1 MPKKDDDNPMEEIQK
16 QLRDLLKNKN
26 LQVAFAPFMQ
36 SMNSG
41 DSSEEPEDS
50 GDSKSEKPKDEP
62 PPSDALESIRSFDR
76 KPKEIRDYLDR
87 FVIKQEQAKR
97 VLSVAVCDHY
107 NHVRRC
113 LNDSRAQSAEYLKP
127 NVLLLGPTGVGK
139 TYLMRNVAK
148 LIGVPFVKAD
158 ATKFS
163 ETGYVGNDVEDLV
176 RDLVKQAN
184 GDVELAQYGII
195 YVDEIDKIAAEGSR
209 GGRDVSGRGVQI
221 NLLKLMEETEVNL
234 HSPQDMMGQ
243 MKAFMEMQRG
253 GKPKKPTISTKNIL
267 FIVSG
272 AFDQLA
278 ESVRK
283 RLDLNRI
290 GFGSSDEKELS
301 ESKVNFLNRAET
313 QDFIKYGFEPE
324 FVGRLPVRVACDHLT
339 EDDLAE
345 ILLSSEGN
353 ALEQYRKDFDG
364 YGIKFDID
372 NSAIREVARQAAEE
386 KTGARGL
393 VTVME
398 KAFRDFKFELP
409 STSIRQFSVS
419 DETVRSPAESLAS
432 LIDDNKDMVDENML
446 DDVDRFV
453 DSFKRDHGYELRFR
467 KAAKVAVVKEA
478 TAENRSVLALCEK
491 KFKDF
496 EHGLSIISQRTGKR
510 SFIIEKKV
518 VDDPDKELSRW
529 VVESFGQSDSAER
542 TGLIRPPSRR
552 LFRASLPAT
561 ILPIIGSRVG
571 LIFFGANDSFIWP
584 FNPLRL
590 MYLILPPVVGMYC
603 LPFVTDWEG
612 MRNLRVLIFANLCSN
627 RQGAR
632 E

>member
-1 MPKKDDDNPMEEIQK
+1 MSKKDDDNPLEEIQK
-16 QLRDLLKNKN
+16 QLKDLLKNKN

-36 SMNSG
+36 SMNQ
-41 DSSEEPEDS
+41 PEKDAS
-50 GDSKSEKPKDEP
+50 SEKPKDEGGKSKQKETP
-62 PPSDALESIRSFDR
+62 EDDPLDAIRSFDR
-76 KPKEIRDYLDR
+76 KPKEVRDYLDR

-113 LNDSRAQSAEYLKP
+113 MQDSRAQSAEYMKP

-163 ETGYVGNDVEDLV
+163 ETGYVGNDVDDLV
-176 RDLVKQAN
+176 RDLVKQADGN
-184 GDVELAQYGII
+184 VELAQYGII

-234 HSPQDMMGQ
+234 HSAQDMMGQ

-253 GKPKKPTISTKNIL
+253 GKPRKATISTKNIL

-278 ESVRK
+278 ENVRK

-290 GFGSSDEKELS
+290 GFGSSEEQELS
-301 ESKVNFLNRAET
+301 ESGVNFLNKAET

-324 FVGRLPVRVACDHLT
+324 FVGRLPVRVACDELT
-339 EDDLAE
+339 QEDLAD

-353 ALEQYRKDFDG
+353 ALDQYRKDFEG
-364 YGIKFDID
+364 YGIKFEIAHP
-372 NSAIREVARQAAEE
+372 AILEVAKLAAQE

-393 VTVME
+393 VTILE
-398 KAFRDFKFELP
+398 RIFRDFKFELP
-409 STSIRQFSVS
+409 STSIRKFSV
-419 DETVRSPAESLAS
+419 DADTVKYPSAS
-432 LIDDNKDMVDENML
+432 LKELIEENQDLLDENML
-446 DDVDRFV
+446 EDVDRFV
-453 DSFKRDHGYELRFR
+453 DAFKREHGLELRFR

-496 EHGLSIISQRTGKR
+496 EHGLKIISQRTGKH
-510 SFIIEKKV
+510 SFVLDKKAI
-518 VDDPDKELSRW
+518 DDPDKELSRW
-529 VVESFGQSDSAER
+529 VVESFSSSSEDE
-542 TGLIRPPSRR
+542 
-552 LFRASLPAT
+552 
-561 ILPIIGSRVG
+561 
-571 LIFFGANDSFIWP
+571 
-584 FNPLRL
+584 
-590 MYLILPPVVGMYC
+590 
-603 LPFVTDWEG
+603 
-612 MRNLRVLIFANLCSN
+612 
-627 RQGAR
+627 
-632 E
+632 

>member
-1 MPKKDDDNPMEEIQK
+1 MSKKDEDNPLEEIQK
-16 QLRDLLKNKN
+16 QLQDLLKNKN

-36 SMNSG
+36 SMNSAKE
-41 DSSEEPEDS
+41 SEEVKKPRDGKKEEKEE
-50 GDSKSEKPKDEP
+50 KSEDIDP
-62 PPSDALESIRSFDR
+62 LISIRSFDR

-113 LNDSRAQSAEYLKP
+113 IQDTRSQAAEYLKP

-163 ETGYVGNDVEDLV
+163 ETGYVGNDVDDLV
-176 RDLVKQAN
+176 RDLVKQADGN
-184 GDVELAQYGII
+184 VDLAQYGII

-290 GFGSSDEKELS
+290 GFGSSEEKDLS
-301 ESKVNFLNRAET
+301 CRGINFLNKAET

-324 FVGRLPVRVACDHLT
+324 FVGRLPVRVACDELT
-339 EDDLAE
+339 HEDLAE

-353 ALEQYRKDFDG
+353 ALDQYRKDFDG
-364 YGIKFDID
+364 YGIKFEIA
-372 NSAIREVARQAAEE
+372 NPAIHEVAKLAAGE

-393 VTVME
+393 VTILE
-398 KAFRDFKFELP
+398 RIFRDFKFELP
-409 STSIRQFSVS
+409 STSIRKFSV
-419 DETVRSPAESLAS
+419 DAETVQNPSQALKD
-432 LIDDNKDMVDENML
+432 LIEENQDLLDEHL
-446 DDVDRFV
+446 LEDVDRFV
-453 DSFKRDHGYELRFR
+453 DFFKREHGLDLRFR
-467 KAAKVAVVKEA
+467 KSAKIAVVKEA
-478 TAENRSVLALCEK
+478 NKESRSVLALCEK

-496 EHGLSIISQRTGKR
+496 EHGLKIISQRTGKNG
-510 SFIIEKKV
+510 FVIDKKV
-518 VDDPDKELSRW
+518 IDDPDKELSRW
-529 VVESFGQSDSAER
+529 VVESFS
-542 TGLIRPPSRR
+542 PS
-552 LFRASLPAT
+552 
-561 ILPIIGSRVG
+561 
-571 LIFFGANDSFIWP
+571 
-584 FNPLRL
+584 
-590 MYLILPPVVGMYC
+590 
-603 LPFVTDWEG
+603 E
-612 MRNLRVLIFANLCSN
+612 
-627 RQGAR
+627 
-632 E
+632 EKE

>member
-1 MPKKDDDNPMEEIQK
+1 MYSINSDTRTTCQTIIFFNMSKKEDDNPLEEIQK
-16 QLRDLLKNKN
+16 QLKDLLKNKN

-36 SMNSG
+36 SMNQA
-41 DSSEEPEDS
+41 EDD
-50 GDSKSEKPKDEP
+50 GQSEKTKDGGKEQKAKSSNSEDP
-62 PPSDALESIRSFDR
+62 LEAIRSFDR
-76 KPKEIRDYLDR
+76 KPKEVRDYLDR

-113 LNDSRAQSAEYLKP
+113 MQDSRAQSAEYMKP

-163 ETGYVGNDVEDLV
+163 ETGYVGNDVDDLV
-176 RDLVKQAN
+176 RDLVKQADGN
-184 GDVELAQYGII
+184 VELAQYGII

-234 HSPQDMMGQ
+234 HSAQDMMGQ

-253 GKPKKPTISTKNIL
+253 GKPRKATISTKNIL

-290 GFGSSDEKELS
+290 GFGSSEEKQLS
-301 ESKVNFLNRAET
+301 ESGINFLNKAET

-324 FVGRLPVRVACDHLT
+324 FVGRLPVRVACDELT
-339 EDDLAE
+339 KEDLAN

-353 ALEQYRKDFDG
+353 ALDQYRKDFDG
-364 YGIKFDID
+364 YGIKFEMAHP
-372 NSAIREVARQAAEE
+372 AILEVAKLAAQE

-393 VTVME
+393 VTILE
-398 KAFRDFKFELP
+398 RIFRDFKFELP
-409 STSIRQFSVS
+409 STSIRKFSV
-419 DETVRSPAESLAS
+419 DADTVKHPSACLKEL
-432 LIDDNKDMVDENML
+432 LEDNQDLLDENML
-446 DDVDRFV
+446 EDVDRFV
-453 DSFKRDHGYELRFR
+453 DAFKREHGLELRFR
-467 KAAKVAVVKEA
+467 KPAKIAVVKEA

-496 EHGLSIISQRTGKR
+496 EHGLKIISQRTGSH
-510 SFIIEKKV
+510 SFVIDKKV
-518 VDDPDKELSRW
+518 IEDPDKELSRW
-529 VVESFGQSDSAER
+529 VVESFSSSSDIE
-542 TGLIRPPSRR
+542 
-552 LFRASLPAT
+552 
-561 ILPIIGSRVG
+561 
-571 LIFFGANDSFIWP
+571 
-584 FNPLRL
+584 
-590 MYLILPPVVGMYC
+590 
-603 LPFVTDWEG
+603 
-612 MRNLRVLIFANLCSN
+612 
-627 RQGAR
+627 
-632 E
+632 

>member
-1 MPKKDDDNPMEEIQK
+1 MYSINSDTRTTCQTIIFFNMSKKEDDNPLEEIQK
-16 QLRDLLKNKN
+16 QLKDLLKNKN

-36 SMNSG
+36 SMNQA
-41 DSSEEPEDS
+41 EDD
-50 GDSKSEKPKDEP
+50 GQSEKTKDGGKEQKAKSSNSEDP
-62 PPSDALESIRSFDR
+62 LEAIRSFDR
-76 KPKEIRDYLDR
+76 KPKEVRDYLDR

-113 LNDSRAQSAEYLKP
+113 MQDSRAQSAEYMKP

-163 ETGYVGNDVEDLV
+163 ETGYVGNDVDDLV
-176 RDLVKQAN
+176 RDLVKQADGN
-184 GDVELAQYGII
+184 VELAQYGII

-234 HSPQDMMGQ
+234 HSAQDMMGQ

-253 GKPKKPTISTKNIL
+253 GKPRKATISTKNIL
-267 FIVSG
+267 YIVSG

-290 GFGSSDEKELS
+290 GFGSSEEKQLS
-301 ESKVNFLNRAET
+301 ESGINFLNKAET

-324 FVGRLPVRVACDHLT
+324 FVGRLPVRVACDELT
-339 EDDLAE
+339 KEDLAN

-353 ALEQYRKDFDG
+353 ALDQYRKDFDG
-364 YGIKFDID
+364 YGIKFEMAHP
-372 NSAIREVARQAAEE
+372 AILEVAKLAAQE

-393 VTVME
+393 VTILE
-398 KAFRDFKFELP
+398 RIFRDFKFELP
-409 STSIRQFSVS
+409 STSIRKFSV
-419 DETVRSPAESLAS
+419 DADTVKHPSACLKEL
-432 LIDDNKDMVDENML
+432 LEDNQDLLDENML
-446 DDVDRFV
+446 EDVDRFV
-453 DSFKRDHGYELRFR
+453 DAFKREHGLELRFR
-467 KAAKVAVVKEA
+467 KPAKIAVVKEA

-496 EHGLSIISQRTGKR
+496 EHGLKIISQRTGSH
-510 SFIIEKKV
+510 SFVIDKKV
-518 VDDPDKELSRW
+518 IEDPDKELSRW
-529 VVESFGQSDSAER
+529 VVESFSSSSDIE
-542 TGLIRPPSRR
+542 
-552 LFRASLPAT
+552 
-561 ILPIIGSRVG
+561 
-571 LIFFGANDSFIWP
+571 
-584 FNPLRL
+584 
-590 MYLILPPVVGMYC
+590 
-603 LPFVTDWEG
+603 
-612 MRNLRVLIFANLCSN
+612 
-627 RQGAR
+627 
-632 E
+632 

>member
-1 MPKKDDDNPMEEIQK
+1 MSKKDDDNPLEEIQK
-16 QLRDLLKNKN
+16 QLKDLLKNKN

-36 SMNSG
+36 SMNQP
-41 DSSEEPEDS
+41 EEDAS
-50 GDSKSEKPKDEP
+50 SEKPKDEGGKSKQKEKP
-62 PPSDALESIRSFDR
+62 EDDPLDAIRSFDR
-76 KPKEIRDYLDR
+76 KPKEVRDYLDR

-113 LNDSRAQSAEYLKP
+113 MQDSRAQSAEYMKP

-163 ETGYVGNDVEDLV
+163 ETGYVGNDVDDLV
-176 RDLVKQAN
+176 RDLVKQADGN
-184 GDVELAQYGII
+184 VELAQYGII

-234 HSPQDMMGQ
+234 HSAQDMMGQ

-253 GKPKKPTISTKNIL
+253 GKPRKATISTKNIL

-278 ESVRK
+278 ENVRK

-290 GFGSSDEKELS
+290 GFGSSEEQELS
-301 ESKVNFLNRAET
+301 ESGINFLNKAET

-324 FVGRLPVRVACDHLT
+324 FVGRLPVRVACDELT
-339 EDDLAE
+339 KDDLAD

-353 ALEQYRKDFDG
+353 ALDQYRKDFEG
-364 YGIKFDID
+364 YGIKFEIAHP
-372 NSAIREVARQAAEE
+372 AILEVAKLAAKE

-393 VTVME
+393 VTILE
-398 KAFRDFKFELP
+398 RIFRDFKFELP
-409 STSIRQFSVS
+409 STSIRKFSV
-419 DETVRSPAESLAS
+419 DADTVKHPSAS
-432 LIDDNKDMVDENML
+432 LQELIEDNQDLLDENML
-446 DDVDRFV
+446 EDVDRFV
-453 DSFKRDHGYELRFR
+453 DAFKREHGFELRFR

-496 EHGLSIISQRTGKR
+496 EHGLKIISQRTGKH
-510 SFIIEKKV
+510 SFVLDKKAI
-518 VDDPDKELSRW
+518 DDPDKELSRW
-529 VVESFGQSDSAER
+529 VVESFSSSSE
-542 TGLIRPPSRR
+542 
-552 LFRASLPAT
+552 
-561 ILPIIGSRVG
+561 
-571 LIFFGANDSFIWP
+571 
-584 FNPLRL
+584 
-590 MYLILPPVVGMYC
+590 
-603 LPFVTDWEG
+603 E
-612 MRNLRVLIFANLCSN
+612 
-627 RQGAR
+627 

>member
-1 MPKKDDDNPMEEIQK
+1 MSKEDDDNPLEEIQK
-16 QLRDLLKNKN
+16 QLRDLMKNKN

-36 SMNSG
+36 SMTPSADDQETEQPKDQG
-41 DSSEEPEDS
+41 
-50 GDSKSEKPKDEP
+50 KKPKEVKP
-62 PPSDALESIRSFDR
+62 EKENPLDAIRSFDR
-76 KPKEIRDYLDR
+76 KPKEVRDYLDR

-113 LNDSRAQSAEYLKP
+113 IQDDRAQAAEYLKP

-163 ETGYVGNDVEDLV
+163 ETGYVGNDVDDLV
-176 RDLVKQAN
+176 RDLVKQADGN
-184 GDVELAQYGII
+184 VELAQYGII
-195 YVDEIDKIAAEGSR
+195 YIDEIDKIAAEGSR

-253 GKPKKPTISTKNIL
+253 GKPKKPSISTKNIL

-290 GFGSSDEKELS
+290 GFASPEGKDLS
-301 ESKVNFLNRAET
+301 ERSENFLNKAET

-324 FVGRLPVRVACDHLT
+324 FVGRLPVRVACDHLN
-339 EDDLAE
+339 EEDLAE

-353 ALEQYRKDFDG
+353 ALDQYRKDFEG
-364 YGIKFDID
+364 YGIKFDIG
-372 NSAIREVARQAAEE
+372 NPAIHEVAKLAAKE

-393 VTVME
+393 VTILE
-398 KAFRDFKFELP
+398 RIFRDFKFELP
-409 STSIRQFSVS
+409 STSIRKFSVDS
-419 DETVRSPAESLAS
+419 ETVRQPSEKLKE
-432 LIDDNKDMVDENML
+432 LIEDNQDLLDENL
-446 DDVDRFV
+446 LEDVDRFV
-453 DSFKRDHGYELRFR
+453 ESFKREHGLELRFR
-467 KAAKVAVVKEA
+467 KAAKVEVVKEA
-478 TAENRSVLALCEK
+478 TSENRSVLALCER

-496 EHGLSIISQRTGKR
+496 EHGLKIISQRIGKN
-510 SFIIEKKV
+510 SFVIDKKV
-518 VDDPDKELSRW
+518 IEDPDKELSRW
-529 VVESFGQSDSAER
+529 VVESFSSSEDKE
-542 TGLIRPPSRR
+542 
-552 LFRASLPAT
+552 
-561 ILPIIGSRVG
+561 
-571 LIFFGANDSFIWP
+571 
-584 FNPLRL
+584 
-590 MYLILPPVVGMYC
+590 
-603 LPFVTDWEG
+603 
-612 MRNLRVLIFANLCSN
+612 
-627 RQGAR
+627 
-632 E
+632 

>member
-1 MPKKDDDNPMEEIQK
+1 MSKKEDDNPLEEIQK
-16 QLRDLLKNKN
+16 QLKDLLKNKN

-36 SMNSG
+36 SMNQA
-41 DSSEEPEDS
+41 EDD
-50 GDSKSEKPKDEP
+50 GQSEKTKDGGKEQKAKSSNSEDP
-62 PPSDALESIRSFDR
+62 LEAIRSFDR
-76 KPKEIRDYLDR
+76 KPKEVRDYLDR

-113 LNDSRAQSAEYLKP
+113 MQDSRAQSAEYMKP

-163 ETGYVGNDVEDLV
+163 ETGYVGNDVDDLV
-176 RDLVKQAN
+176 RDLVKQADGN
-184 GDVELAQYGII
+184 VELAQYGII

-234 HSPQDMMGQ
+234 HSAQDMMGQ

-253 GKPKKPTISTKNIL
+253 GKPRKATISTKNIL

-290 GFGSSDEKELS
+290 GFGSSEEKQLS
-301 ESKVNFLNRAET
+301 ESGINFLNKAET

-324 FVGRLPVRVACDHLT
+324 FVGRLPVRVACDELT
-339 EDDLAE
+339 KEDLAN
-345 ILLSSEGN
+345 ILLSSEGS
-353 ALEQYRKDFDG
+353 ALDQYRKDFDG
-364 YGIKFDID
+364 YGIKFEMAHP
-372 NSAIREVARQAAEE
+372 AILEVAKLAAQE

-393 VTVME
+393 VTILE
-398 KAFRDFKFELP
+398 RIFRDFKFELP
-409 STSIRQFSVS
+409 STSIRKFSV
-419 DETVRSPAESLAS
+419 DADTVKHPSACLKEL
-432 LIDDNKDMVDENML
+432 LEDNQDLLDENML
-446 DDVDRFV
+446 EDVDRFV
-453 DSFKRDHGYELRFR
+453 DAFKREHGLELRFR
-467 KAAKVAVVKEA
+467 KPAKIAVVKEA

-496 EHGLSIISQRTGKR
+496 EHGLKIISQRTGSH
-510 SFIIEKKV
+510 SFVIDKKV
-518 VDDPDKELSRW
+518 IEDPDKELSRW
-529 VVESFGQSDSAER
+529 VVESFSSSSDIE
-542 TGLIRPPSRR
+542 
-552 LFRASLPAT
+552 
-561 ILPIIGSRVG
+561 
-571 LIFFGANDSFIWP
+571 
-584 FNPLRL
+584 
-590 MYLILPPVVGMYC
+590 
-603 LPFVTDWEG
+603 
-612 MRNLRVLIFANLCSN
+612 
-627 RQGAR
+627 
-632 E
+632 

>member
-1 MPKKDDDNPMEEIQK
+1 MSKKDDDNPLEEIQK
-16 QLRDLLKNKN
+16 QLKDLLKNKN

-36 SMNSG
+36 SMNQP
-41 DSSEEPEDS
+41 EEDAS
-50 GDSKSEKPKDEP
+50 SEKPKDEGGKSKQKEKP
-62 PPSDALESIRSFDR
+62 EDDPLDAIRSFDR
-76 KPKEIRDYLDR
+76 KPKEVRDYLDR

-113 LNDSRAQSAEYLKP
+113 MQHSRAQSAEYMKP

-163 ETGYVGNDVEDLV
+163 ETGYVGNDVDDLV
-176 RDLVKQAN
+176 RDLVKQADGN
-184 GDVELAQYGII
+184 VELAQYGII

-234 HSPQDMMGQ
+234 HSAQDMMGQ

-253 GKPKKPTISTKNIL
+253 GKPRKATISTKNIL

-278 ESVRK
+278 ENVRK

-290 GFGSSDEKELS
+290 GFGSSEEQELS
-301 ESKVNFLNRAET
+301 ESGINFLNKAET

-324 FVGRLPVRVACDHLT
+324 FVGRLPVRVACDELT
-339 EDDLAE
+339 KDDLAD

-353 ALEQYRKDFDG
+353 ALDQYRKDFEG
-364 YGIKFDID
+364 YGIKFEIAHP
-372 NSAIREVARQAAEE
+372 AILEVAKLAAKE

-393 VTVME
+393 VTILE
-398 KAFRDFKFELP
+398 RIFRDFKFELP
-409 STSIRQFSVS
+409 STSIRKFSV
-419 DETVRSPAESLAS
+419 DADTVKHPSAS
-432 LIDDNKDMVDENML
+432 LKELIEDNQDLLDENML
-446 DDVDRFV
+446 EDVDRFV
-453 DSFKRDHGYELRFR
+453 DAFKREHGLELRFR

-496 EHGLSIISQRTGKR
+496 EHGLKIISQRTGKH
-510 SFIIEKKV
+510 SFVLDKKAI
-518 VDDPDKELSRW
+518 DDPDKELSRW
-529 VVESFGQSDSAER
+529 VVESFSSTSEDE
-542 TGLIRPPSRR
+542 
-552 LFRASLPAT
+552 
-561 ILPIIGSRVG
+561 
-571 LIFFGANDSFIWP
+571 
-584 FNPLRL
+584 
-590 MYLILPPVVGMYC
+590 
-603 LPFVTDWEG
+603 
-612 MRNLRVLIFANLCSN
+612 
-627 RQGAR
+627 
-632 E
+632 

>member
-1 MPKKDDDNPMEEIQK
+1 MSKKDDDNPLEEIQK
-16 QLRDLLKNKN
+16 QLKDLLKNKN

-36 SMNSG
+36 SMNQP
-41 DSSEEPEDS
+41 EEDAS
-50 GDSKSEKPKDEP
+50 SEKPKDEGGKSKQKEKP
-62 PPSDALESIRSFDR
+62 EDDPLDAIRSFDR
-76 KPKEIRDYLDR
+76 KPKEVRDYLDR

-113 LNDSRAQSAEYLKP
+113 MQDSRAQSAEYMKP

-163 ETGYVGNDVEDLV
+163 ETGYVGNDVDDLV
-176 RDLVKQAN
+176 RDLVKQADGN
-184 GDVELAQYGII
+184 VELAQYGII

-234 HSPQDMMGQ
+234 HSAQDMMGQ

-253 GKPKKPTISTKNIL
+253 GKPRKATISTKNIL

-278 ESVRK
+278 ENVRK

-290 GFGSSDEKELS
+290 GFGSSEEQELS
-301 ESKVNFLNRAET
+301 ESGINFLNKAET

-324 FVGRLPVRVACDHLT
+324 FVGRLPVRVACDELT
-339 EDDLAE
+339 KDDLAD

-353 ALEQYRKDFDG
+353 ALDQYRKDFEG
-364 YGIKFDID
+364 YGIKFEIAHP
-372 NSAIREVARQAAEE
+372 AILEVAKLAAKE

-393 VTVME
+393 VTILE
-398 KAFRDFKFELP
+398 RIFRDFKFELP
-409 STSIRQFSVS
+409 STSIRKFSV
-419 DETVRSPAESLAS
+419 DADTVKHPSAS
-432 LIDDNKDMVDENML
+432 LKELIEDNQDLLDENML
-446 DDVDRFV
+446 EDVDRFV
-453 DSFKRDHGYELRFR
+453 DAFKREHGLELRFR

-496 EHGLSIISQRTGKR
+496 EHGLKIISQRTGKH
-510 SFIIEKKV
+510 SFVLDKKAI
-518 VDDPDKELSRW
+518 DDPDKELSRW
-529 VVESFGQSDSAER
+529 VVESFSSTSEDE
-542 TGLIRPPSRR
+542 
-552 LFRASLPAT
+552 
-561 ILPIIGSRVG
+561 
-571 LIFFGANDSFIWP
+571 
-584 FNPLRL
+584 
-590 MYLILPPVVGMYC
+590 
-603 LPFVTDWEG
+603 
-612 MRNLRVLIFANLCSN
+612 
-627 RQGAR
+627 
-632 E
+632 

>member
-1 MPKKDDDNPMEEIQK
+1 MSKKEDDNPLEEIQK
-16 QLRDLLKNKN
+16 QLKDLLKNKN

-36 SMNSG
+36 SMNQA
-41 DSSEEPEDS
+41 EDD
-50 GDSKSEKPKDEP
+50 GQSEKTKDGGKEQKAKSSNSEDP
-62 PPSDALESIRSFDR
+62 LEAIRSFDR
-76 KPKEIRDYLDR
+76 KPKEVRDYLDR

-113 LNDSRAQSAEYLKP
+113 MQDSRAQSAEYMKP

-163 ETGYVGNDVEDLV
+163 ETGYVGNDVDDLV
-176 RDLVKQAN
+176 RDLVKQADGN
-184 GDVELAQYGII
+184 VELAQYGII

-234 HSPQDMMGQ
+234 HSAQDMMGQ

-253 GKPKKPTISTKNIL
+253 GKPRKATISTKNIL

-290 GFGSSDEKELS
+290 GFGSSEEKQLS
-301 ESKVNFLNRAET
+301 ESGINFLNKAET

-324 FVGRLPVRVACDHLT
+324 FVGRLPVRVACDELT
-339 EDDLAE
+339 KEDLAN

-353 ALEQYRKDFDG
+353 ALDQYRKDFDG
-364 YGIKFDID
+364 YGIKFEMAHP
-372 NSAIREVARQAAEE
+372 AILEVAKLAAQE

-393 VTVME
+393 VTILE
-398 KAFRDFKFELP
+398 RIFRDFKFELP
-409 STSIRQFSVS
+409 STSIRKFSV
-419 DETVRSPAESLAS
+419 DADTVKHPSACLKEL
-432 LIDDNKDMVDENML
+432 LEDNQDLLDENML
-446 DDVDRFV
+446 EDVDRFV
-453 DSFKRDHGYELRFR
+453 DAFKREHGLELRFR
-467 KAAKVAVVKEA
+467 KPAKIAVVKEA

-496 EHGLSIISQRTGKR
+496 EHGLKIISQRTGSH
-510 SFIIEKKV
+510 SFVIDKKV
-518 VDDPDKELSRW
+518 IEDPDKELSRW
-529 VVESFGQSDSAER
+529 VVESFSSSSDIE
-542 TGLIRPPSRR
+542 
-552 LFRASLPAT
+552 
-561 ILPIIGSRVG
+561 
-571 LIFFGANDSFIWP
+571 
-584 FNPLRL
+584 
-590 MYLILPPVVGMYC
+590 
-603 LPFVTDWEG
+603 
-612 MRNLRVLIFANLCSN
+612 
-627 RQGAR
+627 
-632 E
+632 

>member
-1 MPKKDDDNPMEEIQK
+1 MSKKDDDNPLEEIQK
-16 QLRDLLKNKN
+16 QLKDLLKNKN

-36 SMNSG
+36 SMNQP
-41 DSSEEPEDS
+41 EEDAS
-50 GDSKSEKPKDEP
+50 SEKPKDEGGKSKQKEKP
-62 PPSDALESIRSFDR
+62 EDDPLDAIRSFDR
-76 KPKEIRDYLDR
+76 KPKEVRDYLDR

-113 LNDSRAQSAEYLKP
+113 MQDSRAQSAEYMKP

-163 ETGYVGNDVEDLV
+163 ETGYVGNDVDDLV
-176 RDLVKQAN
+176 RDLVKQADGN
-184 GDVELAQYGII
+184 VELAQYGII

-234 HSPQDMMGQ
+234 HSAQDMMGQ

-253 GKPKKPTISTKNIL
+253 GKPRKATISTKNIL

-290 GFGSSDEKELS
+290 GFGSSEEQELS
-301 ESKVNFLNRAET
+301 ESGTNFLNKAET

-324 FVGRLPVRVACDHLT
+324 FVGRLPVRVACDELT
-339 EDDLAE
+339 QEDLAD

-353 ALEQYRKDFDG
+353 ALDQYRKDFEG
-364 YGIKFDID
+364 YGIKFEIAHP
-372 NSAIREVARQAAEE
+372 AILEVAKLAAKE

-393 VTVME
+393 VTILE
-398 KAFRDFKFELP
+398 RIFRDFKFELP
-409 STSIRQFSVS
+409 STSIRKFSV
-419 DETVRSPAESLAS
+419 DADTVRHPSAS
-432 LIDDNKDMVDENML
+432 LKELIEDNQDLLDENML
-446 DDVDRFV
+446 EDVDRFV
-453 DSFKRDHGYELRFR
+453 DAFKREHGMELRFR

-496 EHGLSIISQRTGKR
+496 EHGLKIISQRTGKH
-510 SFIIEKKV
+510 SFVLDKKAI
-518 VDDPDKELSRW
+518 DDPDKELSRW
-529 VVESFGQSDSAER
+529 VVESFSTSE
-542 TGLIRPPSRR
+542 
-552 LFRASLPAT
+552 
-561 ILPIIGSRVG
+561 
-571 LIFFGANDSFIWP
+571 
-584 FNPLRL
+584 
-590 MYLILPPVVGMYC
+590 
-603 LPFVTDWEG
+603 EK
-612 MRNLRVLIFANLCSN
+612 
-627 RQGAR
+627 